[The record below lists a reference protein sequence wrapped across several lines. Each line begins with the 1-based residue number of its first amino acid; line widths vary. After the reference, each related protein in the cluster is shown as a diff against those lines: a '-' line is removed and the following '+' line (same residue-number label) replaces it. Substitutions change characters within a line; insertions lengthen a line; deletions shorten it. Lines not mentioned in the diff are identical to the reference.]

1 MRVFFVDDQGG
12 SLASLAAGVAALE
25 GFPGASEVHARSVGS
40 PAVSPVV
47 VAALDEIGLVLPPP
61 VRTFSTNEIA
71 PSDRVIAIGPQ
82 ALGGVERHW
91 EATLPPG
98 DAPALVQR
106 AGTRIVRD
114 GLARRLRQG

>member
-1 MRVFFVDDQGG
+1 MRVFFVADQGG

-47 VAALDEIGLVLPPP
+47 TAALDEIGLALPPP
-61 VRTFSTNEIA
+61 VRAFSTSEIA
-71 PSDRVIAIGPQ
+71 PSDRVIAVGPR
-82 ALGGVERHW
+82 ALDGIERHW
-91 EATLPPG
+91 AAELPAD

-114 GLARRLRQG
+114 ALARRLRQG